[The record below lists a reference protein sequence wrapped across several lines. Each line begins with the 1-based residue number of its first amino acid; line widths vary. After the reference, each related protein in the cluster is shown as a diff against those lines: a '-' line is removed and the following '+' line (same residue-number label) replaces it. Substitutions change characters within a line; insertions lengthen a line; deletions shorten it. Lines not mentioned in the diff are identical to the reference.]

1 MRRLFSLQT
10 ALHLDAEDQM
20 STDRK
25 SDVDKNEEEAFEAR
39 KTGSFLFI
47 ILLYFNHLYSL
58 PNDERHLVLVARQR
72 DGPTWSGIASLFSDT
87 KEISPAPPPPFVN
100 PPLSLDPLYRP
111 LACAPKLG
119 RRSCS
124 EVCVS

>member
-1 MRRLFSLQT
+1 
-10 ALHLDAEDQM
+10 M

-100 PPLSLDPLYRP
+100 PPLSLDPLYFFFAPSHPNSLSPNTIP
-111 LACAPKLG
+111 LFYHIYLDCRYGPNSML
-119 RRSCS
+119 SI
-124 EVCVS
+124 E